1 MITHRI
7 TLPDGTE
14 IEFFA
19 SDEALFQE
27 KFGNFEHF
35 KEMQN
40 TDEFRRFTG
49 FSKFFNEI
57 LAVFSAPAS
66 SSAIAVNVLLPL
78 RPSPIIS
85 RNNCHS

>member
-40 TDEFRRFTG
+40 ADEFRRFKHLLKMAEDENRAT
-49 FSKFFNEI
+49 KHK
-57 LAVFSAPAS
+57 APKSVKQARKRQKQ
-66 SSAIAVNVLLPL
+66 A
-78 RPSPIIS
+78 RKKQ
-85 RNNCHS
+85 R